1 MNINKK
7 NDKKRKKKKLEIG
20 KFLQSSLTATSY
32 DPNTPS
38 IRN

>member
-7 NDKKRKKKKLEIG
+7 NDKKRKKKLEIG